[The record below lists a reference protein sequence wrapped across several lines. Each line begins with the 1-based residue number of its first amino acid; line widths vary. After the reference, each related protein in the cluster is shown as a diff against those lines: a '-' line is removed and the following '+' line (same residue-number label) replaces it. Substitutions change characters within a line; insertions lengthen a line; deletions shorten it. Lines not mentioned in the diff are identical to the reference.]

1 MNYLTLDLDNGDL
14 VLSDNSVWKSLN
26 TWLDGGTLY
35 SDYYDASNC
44 GDFWVASTHW
54 ISIDSESTY
63 LTFTIEYEFIDAT
76 ATDSCLC
83 QIKFDGFEDGGVA
96 VTADSS
102 GLNISTDASKH
113 INCDYSNA
121 NIKIDITVNLLTKEI
136 TTYIHK
142 DNEPLAKKV
151 NVSNYSFTE
160 FVIQAGSR
168 GDNVYKLPTTTKLL
182 NVSVSDVA
190 VSYSNFP
197 ETINYI
203 DKLGLARIWAN
214 IKSYISSQ
222 LLGKSDTGHTHVSS
236 DVTDLLSD
244 THTWTS
250 QQSYNS
256 DLNLNYA
263 STDVDDIVNSV
274 AGSATLDNFVHMT
287 GNETVSGIKSFP
299 DGVIANVTGSSGS
312 CTGNAATATEFS
324 SNQDITLTGDVT
336 GTASSKAGWSVS
348 TTLANSGVT
357 AGTYGPAA
365 NVTGDNNATI
375 SVPQITVDAKG
386 RVTSVTNRTLT
397 CKNNTYTVNNATLTI
412 QQNGTNV
419 ATFTSNASANA
430 TANITVPT
438 KTSDLTNDSHQTITT
453 TADTTSAESPAHSG
467 TFTCIDSVTRDSYGH
482 VTTVN
487 TKTITLP
494 ADNNTDTK
502 VTQTVPTDTVEWHN
516 SHYRGINL
524 ISDGHFASMAA
535 LLTAIRNQDWSD
547 IYIGDYVEM
556 TFTYEWTTRT
566 VKFYVGEIDKFYNVG
581 NFALTTHHL
590 VMVTGDLGVSQVMN
604 DSNTTAGG
612 YVGSKAHTVTL
623 PALYAILN
631 PLFNNAILTHKE
643 YLSNTVLSAQ
653 TVSLSLDD
661 GNGAVTYSCNNFPV
675 YSSGDPSTPGC
686 VTAGNWYD
694 CNLVL
699 MSEIEMF
706 GSNRFSSSGIDDMMC
721 PEGQI
726 AAFKYNR
733 NLQTLNR
740 TVNTWLR
747 NVNSASRFCG
757 CFNGG
762 TSDCG
767 AASIYWVQLRPRFL
781 IG

>member
-14 VLSDNSVWKSLN
+14 VLSDNSVWKSLS

-44 GDFWVASTHW
+44 GDFWLASSHW

-168 GDNVYKLPTTTKLL
+168 GDIVYKLPTTTKLL
-182 NVSVSDVA
+182 NLSVSDVA

-197 ETINYI
+197 ETIDYI
-203 DKLGLARIWAN
+203 DKLGLVRIWTN
-214 IKSYISSQ
+214 TKSYITSQ
-222 LLGKSDTGHTHVSS
+222 LLGKSNTGHTHSKS
-236 DVTDLLSD
+236 DVTDLFNSAN
-244 THTWTS
+244 TWTA
-250 QQSYNS
+250 QNSYNS

-287 GNETVSGIKSFP
+287 GNETVNGIKSFP
-299 DGVIANVTGSSGS
+299 DGIVANVTGSATSATNDGSGNVIS
-312 CTGNAATATEFS
+312 TTYGKLGAANEWSNTNAFSSLKMYGNATNIFESNSSVGVKGDNTIFALNIQVQDKNHNGWATSGVANIGLGQDDKGSYIGLALDTTGTNNTRYNNQVGFLLKPTDN
-324 SNQDITLTGDVT
+324 SNNAYFYPQRNNTVDLGTSTNKWKSIWFNNLQDI
-336 GTASSKAGWSVS
+336 
-348 TTLANSGVT
+348 
-357 AGTYGPAA
+357 P
-365 NVTGDNNATI
+365 
-375 SVPQITVDAKG
+375 
-386 RVTSVTNRTLT
+386 TN
-397 CKNNTYTVNNATLTI
+397 
-412 QQNGTNV
+412 
-419 ATFTSNASANA
+419 
-430 TANITVPT
+430 
-438 KTSDLTNDSHQTITT
+438 
-453 TADTTSAESPAHSG
+453 
-467 TFTCIDSVTRDSYGH
+467 
-482 VTTVN
+482 
-487 TKTITLP
+487 
-494 ADNNTDTK
+494 
-502 VTQTVPTDTVEWHN
+502 TVEWHN

-524 ISDGHFASMAA
+524 ISDGHFANMAA

-547 IYIGDYVEM
+547 IYIGDYVEL
-556 TFTYEWTTRT
+556 TFTYEGASRT
-566 VKFYVGEIDKFYNVG
+566 VKFYVGEIDKFYKVG
-581 NFALTTHHL
+581 DTALTTHHL
-590 VMVTGDLGVSQVMN
+590 VMVTGDLGINQAMN
-604 DSNTTAGG
+604 NSNTTAGG
-612 YVGSKAHTVTL
+612 YAGSKAHTVTL

-631 PLFNNAILTHKE
+631 PLFNNAILTHRE
-643 YLSNTVLSAQ
+643 HLSNTVLSAQ

-675 YSSGDPSTPGC
+675 YSNGDPNTPGC
-686 VTAGNWYD
+686 VTAGTWYD

-706 GSNRFSSSGIDDMMC
+706 GSNRFASSGIDDIAC

-740 TVNTWLR
+740 TINTWLR
-747 NVNSASRFCG
+747 DVNSASRFCYCHG
-757 CFNGG
+757 SGFSYRFVASG
-762 TSDCG
+762 TTLSR
-767 AASIYWVQLRPRFL
+767 LRPRFL

>member
-121 NIKIDITVNLLTKEI
+121 NIKIDITVNFLTKEI

-160 FVIQAGSR
+160 FIIQAGSR
-168 GDNVYKLPTTTKLL
+168 GDIVYKLPTTTKLL

-197 ETINYI
+197 ETIDYI

-236 DVTDLLSD
+236 DVTDLLSN

-263 STDVDDIVNSV
+263 STDIDDIVNSV

-299 DGVIANVTGSSGS
+299 DGVIANVTGSATSATNDGSG
-312 CTGNAATATEFS
+312 NV
-324 SNQDITLTGDVT
+324 I
-336 GTASSKAGWSVS
+336 S
-348 TTLANSGVT
+348 TTYGKLGATNVWTNVNSFIDNHPRFKSSEMTLGTIPQSDKYVGLFFNDSNDRLLGSIDYHFDYSGNSSFETRLTRNNSG
-357 AGTYGPAA
+357 A
-365 NVTGDNNATI
+365 
-375 SVPQITVDAKG
+375 S
-386 RVTSVTNRTLT
+386 RTL
-397 CKNNTYTVNNATLTI
+397 VF
-412 QQNGTNV
+412 G
-419 ATFTSNASANA
+419 
-430 TANITVPT
+430 
-438 KTSDLTNDSHQTITT
+438 
-453 TADTTSAESPAHSG
+453 
-467 TFTCIDSVTRDSYGH
+467 
-482 VTTVN
+482 
-487 TKTITLP
+487 ITLP
-494 ADNNTDTK
+494 QSGTGDAKYNTNVRPFSNNNFDLGSSSYK
-502 VTQTVPTDTVEWHN
+502 WKSIWFNNLQDIATDTVEWHN

-524 ISDGHFASMAA
+524 ISEGHFANMAA
-535 LLTAIRNQDWSD
+535 LLTAIRAQDWSD
-547 IYIGDYVEM
+547 IYIGDYVEL
-556 TFTYEWTTRT
+556 TFTYEGASRT
-566 VKFYVGEIDKFYNVG
+566 VKFYVGEIDKFYKVG
-581 NFALTTHHL
+581 NVTSVSSHHL
-590 VMVTGDLGVSQVMN
+590 VMVTGYLGINQKMN
-604 DSNTTAGG
+604 DTTTTAGG
-612 YVGSKAHTVTL
+612 YVGSKAHMTIL
-623 PALYAILN
+623 PALYNIIN
-631 PLFNNAILTHKE
+631 PLFNNAILSQNFW
-643 YLSNTVLSAQ
+643 LSNAVTTSQ
-653 TVSLSLDD
+653 SVSLSLDD
-661 GNGAVTYSCNNFPV
+661 GNGATSYTCDNFPV
-675 YSSGDPSTPGC
+675 YSGNIPHVQGC
-686 VTAGNWYD
+686 VTDGTWVD
-694 CNLVL
+694 CNLML
-699 MSEIEMF
+699 MSEVEMF
-706 GSNRFSSSGIDDMMC
+706 GCSRFSSSAYEDLMC

-726 AAFKYNR
+726 AVFKYYR
-733 NLQTLNR
+733 DLQTFVR
-740 TVNTWLR
+740 TAPTWLR
-747 NVNSASRFCG
+747 NISCDGQFSCVRGPGYVNGNPA
-757 CFNGG
+757 NG
-762 TSDCG
+762 TSC
-767 AASIYWVQLRPRFL
+767 QMRPRFL

>member
-63 LTFTIEYEFIDAT
+63 LTFTIEYEFIDAS

-160 FVIQAGSR
+160 FIIQAGSR
-168 GDNVYKLPTTTKLL
+168 GDIVYKLPTTTKLL

-197 ETINYI
+197 ETIDYI

-299 DGVIANVTGSSGS
+299 DGVIANVTGSATSATNDGSGNVISTTYGKLGAANEWTNNNFFPLTLYQKGFSPRASAPASNEFGQLSIVDTSNSAVMSINYANRTTGARDLSFRVYDSAGNINGVGVFKDSINNYSFCSIDPNKLIPLGTSTNQWKSVYAQNYYYNGVAWGLDQANVWNTYQTIKGYYLGSEQSTNGRTCLYLTSNRDTVGQSGIYITKFRQNRVQGGLQTADLHYLSFDVLENSIRTNGALQLNVTNWNNDVPSGAILYSSFTNAHLGSSLAPWKTLNGVNPGALSLPNLNYSDTNKWIDLSGNITDETGGSNEYDPTVDGWVVICAENNPTFLRVNVHAPRPSIKKYLFSATGVTIDGMMIVSAPAPAGSRVYIYFNKGSGS
-312 CTGNAATATEFS
+312 
-324 SNQDITLTGDVT
+324 LT
-336 GTASSKAGWSVS
+336 S
-348 TTLANSGVT
+348 
-357 AGTYGPAA
+357 
-365 NVTGDNNATI
+365 
-375 SVPQITVDAKG
+375 
-386 RVTSVTNRTLT
+386 
-397 CKNNTYTVNNATLTI
+397 
-412 QQNGTNV
+412 
-419 ATFTSNASANA
+419 ATF
-430 TANITVPT
+430 I
-438 KTSDLTNDSHQTITT
+438 
-453 TADTTSAESPAHSG
+453 
-467 TFTCIDSVTRDSYGH
+467 TCIG
-482 VTTVN
+482 
-487 TKTITLP
+487 
-494 ADNNTDTK
+494 
-502 VTQTVPTDTVEWHN
+502 
-516 SHYRGINL
+516 
-524 ISDGHFASMAA
+524 
-535 LLTAIRNQDWSD
+535 
-547 IYIGDYVEM
+547 
-556 TFTYEWTTRT
+556 
-566 VKFYVGEIDKFYNVG
+566 NV
-581 NFALTTHHL
+581 
-590 VMVTGDLGVSQVMN
+590 
-604 DSNTTAGG
+604 
-612 YVGSKAHTVTL
+612 
-623 PALYAILN
+623 
-631 PLFNNAILTHKE
+631 
-643 YLSNTVLSAQ
+643 
-653 TVSLSLDD
+653 
-661 GNGAVTYSCNNFPV
+661 
-675 YSSGDPSTPGC
+675 
-686 VTAGNWYD
+686 
-694 CNLVL
+694 
-699 MSEIEMF
+699 
-706 GSNRFSSSGIDDMMC
+706 
-721 PEGQI
+721 
-726 AAFKYNR
+726 
-733 NLQTLNR
+733 
-740 TVNTWLR
+740 
-747 NVNSASRFCG
+747 
-757 CFNGG
+757 
-762 TSDCG
+762 
-767 AASIYWVQLRPRFL
+767 
-781 IG
+781 